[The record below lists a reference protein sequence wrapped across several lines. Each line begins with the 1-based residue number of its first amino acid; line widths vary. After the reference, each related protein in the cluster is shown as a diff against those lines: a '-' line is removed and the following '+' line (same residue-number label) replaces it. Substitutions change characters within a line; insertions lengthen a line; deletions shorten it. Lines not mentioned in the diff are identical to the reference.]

1 MLAFYTK
8 VARNSRCM
16 VNPPVL
22 ASQVQNDSGAIQVQN
37 DSGPSDSKVMHPEV
51 SSERQ
56 GAARDVSDTQ
66 GKKWRV
72 REMEMPESSGSAP
85 RKSLIALNEMVIRRF
100 WSFPPLWR
108 ELSDAALLALINGPV
123 QPHPE
128 TLQDPD

>member
-1 MLAFYTK
+1 MRA
-8 VARNSRCM
+8 
-16 VNPPVL
+16 
-22 ASQVQNDSGAIQVQN
+22 D
-37 DSGPSDSKVMHPEV
+37 V

-56 GAARDVSDTQ
+56 GASRDVSDTQ

-72 REMEMPESSGSAP
+72 REMEMPESSGSAA

-100 WSFPPLWR
+100 WSFPAAWR

-128 TLQDPD
+128 MMKEPE